1 MNAEDALFPRLDE
14 NARLGADGAEV
25 FDAAKVML

>member
-14 NARLGADGAEV
+14 NACLGADRAEV